1 MHNSITLLGH
11 VLGFISVALFFYSY
25 QRTQKS
31 KIMLIQTAATALSC
45 VQYLLIGATSGFA
58 LNIVCIIRNFA
69 FYYREKN
76 NYSYQALSD
85 KLMLHGI
92 DIHKQ
97 EIYKIE
103 TGKRTVVDYELCGF
117 AKCFNISLD
126 TLVSDYM
133 KDL

>member
-1 MHNSITLLGH
+1 M
-11 VLGFISVALFFYSY
+11 
-25 QRTQKS
+25 S
-31 KIMLIQTAATALSC
+31 KRNTN
-45 VQYLLIGATSGFA
+45 IGDT
-58 LNIVCIIRNFA
+58 LNIVKDKIR
-69 FYYREKN
+69 YYGEKS

-117 AKCFNISLD
+117 AKVFNIKLED
-126 TLVSDYM
+126 LVSDYID
-133 KDL
+133 KI